1 MVAAI
6 LAAASTLVAADRV
19 VAVGDV
25 HGSIDGLTT
34 ILRTAGLIDDSNTW
48 IGGGATLV
56 QTGDLLDRGI
66 HLRDVMDLLMRLQAE
81 APSFGG
87 KVIVLLG
94 NHEAMNLLGIRRD
107 VNRDVYCSFADDRS
121 EVRRNEAFESFQRF
135 WERRNRELGRDATL
149 TDEAREQWFAMH
161 PRGYFEYNDAL
172 SPSGMY
178 GAWLRTLP
186 AATVVNGTLFIHGG
200 YGPMLEGVT
209 VDEINGRV
217 AAELRT
223 FDGYR
228 ESMADSGLILPW
240 YSAPEMAAEV
250 ARELEA
256 LEAGEVSQATLD
268 DRRLARAKRI
278 QNFLQWTKWYVVNPE
293 GPLWFRGAAK
303 WDETEHGDE
312 MAALL
317 DGLGVDRMVVGHSV
331 QRDNRITSRFGG
343 RVYLIDT
350 GMLESVYAGIPSALE
365 LSDGTVT
372 AIYPGER
379 QVLMDGNPLH
389 STPDERDPVQVPAG
403 VE

>member
-19 VAVGDV
+19 VGVGDV

-34 ILRTAGLIDDSNTW
+34 ILRTAGLIDDSNAW
-48 IGGGATLV
+48 IGGDATLV

-81 APSFGG
+81 APSSGG
-87 KVIVLLG
+87 TVIVLLG

-161 PRGYFEYNDAL
+161 PPGYFEYDDAL
-172 SPSGMY
+172 SANGKY

-186 AATVVNGTLFIHGG
+186 VATVVDGTLFIHGG

-250 ARELEA
+250 AREFEA
-256 LEAGEVSQATLD
+256 LETGNVGQASFD

-331 QRDNRITSRFGG
+331 QRGNRITSRFGG

-379 QVLMDGNPLH
+379 QVLVDGNLLH
-389 STPDERDPVQVPAG
+389 STPAQLDPVQVPAG